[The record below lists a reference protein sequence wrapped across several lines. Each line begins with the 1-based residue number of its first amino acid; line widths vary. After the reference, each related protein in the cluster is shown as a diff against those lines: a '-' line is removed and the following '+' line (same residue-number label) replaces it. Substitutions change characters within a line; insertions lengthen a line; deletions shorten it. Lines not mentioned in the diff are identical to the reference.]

1 MTPRVDSRAC
11 RNQAANGMAD
21 AGRKLREVD
30 QLLND
35 PDVALDANRV
45 WALLAD
51 IMRKPQRQN
60 IADVSAPD

>member
-1 MTPRVDSRAC
+1 
-11 RNQAANGMAD
+11 MAD